1 MMLFLIH
8 QFTRELQ
15 SRADVLIAQVVTL
28 AVLPRGSCHAA
39 GQATYSDRNRCA
51 RAADDWLAVADG
63 WVNGNS
69 LIHRSFTARYARR

>member
-15 SRADVLIAQVVTL
+15 SRADVLIAQVVL
-28 AVLPRGSCHAA
+28 SLYFLEGHAA
-39 GQATYSDRNRCA
+39 GQATHNDRNGCA
-51 RAADDWLAVADG
+51 RAANDWLAVADG

-69 LIHRSFTARYARR
+69 LIHRSFRVSYAHR